1 MSESP
6 IVREYMD
13 NLESS
18 RTGWT
23 NPFRPKSLGVIV
35 LLASL
40 ALLVLYTTSLRTNP
54 YVPAGHE
61 GYVFERPRVF
71 GTGGFR
77 GIVAGPG
84 NYGLSLWRNETIN
97 TDIRPK
103 TYTESFRI
111 LAKDDLNIAFDF
123 HAVLAVEPGNAR
135 QVVEDYGSENWYER
149 FVMAP
154 FRTYIR
160 EAVQAF
166 DSRDI
171 KAHREEI
178 AERVAERLTTYLRDS
193 PFVLISL
200 VVGNIDY
207 PDVVARAVERK
218 LATQQVLEEKE
229 TQKAIAERDAEIR
242 IEEAKGIAEAQRII
256 NATLTA
262 YYLQHEAINAQ
273 VTMAD
278 SPNHT
283 TVYIPVGY
291 NGIPLVQWIPAN
303 PEDK

>member
-6 IVREYMD
+6 IVREYLN
-13 NLESS
+13 NLETSGG
-18 RTGWT
+18 GWT
-23 NPFRPKSLGVIV
+23 SPFRAKHLGAVI

-40 ALLVLYTTSLRTNP
+40 AFLCLYISGLRTNP

-61 GYVFERPRVF
+61 GYIFERPRVF

-84 NYGLSLWRNETIN
+84 NYGISLWRNETIN
-97 TDIRPK
+97 IDIRPR

-123 HAVLAVEPGNAR
+123 HAVLAVAPGNAR
-135 QVVEDYGSENWYER
+135 QIVENYGSENWYSR
-149 FVMAP
+149 FVEAP

-166 DSRDI
+166 ASRDI

-178 AERVAERLTTYLRDS
+178 AERVSERLTAYFQDS
-193 PFVLISL
+193 PFVLVSL

-229 TQKAIAERDAEIR
+229 TQRAIAERDAEIR

-273 VTMAD
+273 VTMAN

-291 NGIPLVQWIPAN
+291 NGIPLVQWIPTN